1 MAASSVSKPDHR
13 PAETGCSPGG
23 FPVFTRYVLPALAVL
38 SFSFAIVQMSKSQQ
52 KPPPVSPPIDPGKS
66 PFSRQVAGA
75 GIVEPESEN
84 IIIGTHVPGIVKAV
98 HVQVNDR
105 VSAGDPLFDLD
116 DRQMRA
122 ELAVREAMRANA
134 AAQLARLEA
143 MPRPDEL
150 PPLEAKVAEA
160 KANLEDK
167 IKLFER
173 VKQEIE
179 KGIGASETF
188 DTRKM
193 AVETARAQLRR
204 AEADLALAR
213 AGAWESDLRVART
226 TLAQA
231 QAQCDQTRTELDR
244 LRVTAPRVRRP
255 GTDRSTGPLADRDLA
270 QFRVLQVNV
279 RPGEYV
285 GANPNQAILVLGTV
299 GRLHVR
305 VDVDENDIGRFKPGR
320 KGTASPRGEP
330 NTRFPLSFVRVEPY
344 VIPKKSLTGGNT
356 ERVDTRVLQVIYAID
371 VPEPPLYVGQQL
383 DVSLDAEE
391 TASR

>member
-1 MAASSVSKPDHR
+1 M
-13 PAETGCSPGG
+13 
-23 FPVFTRYVLPALAVL
+23 FTRYVLPALAVL